1 MCCDIARISNFS
13 DGIGDIYRKSSDAVF
28 YLGIREQNRT
38 WAGVLQNAPT
48 ISPYCLNSQH
58 ATAAAAPT
66 LGEATQWCMGM
77 RTV

>member
-1 MCCDIARISNFS
+1 MRRFWFSPKIGASFSNVFVKPNEQFS
-13 DGIGDIYRKSSDAVF
+13 CK
-28 YLGIREQNRT
+28 REQTRT

-58 ATAAAAPT
+58 ATAAAAAT
-66 LGEATQWCMGM
+66 LSESTPWCMGM